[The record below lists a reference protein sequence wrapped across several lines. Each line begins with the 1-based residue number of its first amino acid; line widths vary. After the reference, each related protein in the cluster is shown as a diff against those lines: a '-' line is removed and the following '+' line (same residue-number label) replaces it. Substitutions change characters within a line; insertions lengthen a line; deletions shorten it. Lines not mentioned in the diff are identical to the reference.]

1 MYRRIFEAENASL
14 YKNAPSKS
22 SEHFL
27 FFIKHLTIYLF
38 YYIMNLYF
46 IGGGGERFIMRTFL
60 VALFFWLMI
69 SVLFFM
75 NIINVQAF
83 ISIMFSGFIVLCFIL
98 SAIWFSHVKGKKF
111 EELCEADKRYLYK
124 LMNKWHYKKAAD
136 KFPNKI
142 RGVFIV
148 CSVAFVFILI
158 IWIAIFVHLL
168 A

>member
-1 MYRRIFEAENASL
+1 M
-14 YKNAPSKS
+14 
-22 SEHFL
+22 
-27 FFIKHLTIYLF
+27 F
-38 YYIMNLYF
+38 YSV
-46 IGGGGERFIMRTFL
+46 GDL
-60 VALFFWLMI
+60 VFP
-69 SVLFFM
+69 
-75 NIINVQAF
+75 
-83 ISIMFSGFIVLCFIL
+83 C
-98 SAIWFSHVKGKKF
+98 KRKKF

>member
-1 MYRRIFEAENASL
+1 M
-14 YKNAPSKS
+14 
-22 SEHFL
+22 
-27 FFIKHLTIYLF
+27 
-38 YYIMNLYF
+38 
-46 IGGGGERFIMRTFL
+46 GGGGGWCERFIMRTFL